1 MKKFI
6 IKFSLFIF
14 IGIITLYLCFLFLL
28 PEILS
33 SDLFK
38 SKIYNFLYDR
48 TGIKIT
54 SKNIKVKTY
63 PNLYIN
69 FSADKFRVDNKN
81 SELLNAKNAVIV
93 LDLKSFSLKK
103 LNVDYVFVNEEGI
116 SEIVN
121 KKDTGSK
128 SNYKFTK
135 LPEVL
140 IKKAEIWID
149 RDNSHSAFITI
160 DNLRQ
165 INKNGRTKFTFNSEI
180 VSDILK
186 NTLVMGQNG
195 YLYYENGSLYAE
207 NFQILIGTSA
217 LYLNGKITDYK
228 HENINLNIQGKDI
241 PIDGILASL
250 LYFQKIKSHG
260 KKFIENFYDYSGSA
274 DVNLTIDNNGL
285 WGKFSAKDL
294 AGSSVLFKVPIKFPH
309 VDFIFNGGEIT
320 ANSKGLFGGEPVY
333 SDFIVSDIAQPNQII
348 KGSVKSKLTNKFADK
363 YIPDFNI
370 KGNANAGVNYTI
382 QNKKITITYQ
392 LKIPKGSDLYYK
404 NAYLGLENVDRR
416 LFVKTLKENDKLT
429 ITDYD
434 YSSQE
439 NNKITKIIK
448 GDGLFLKENGHLTP
462 QYLTFKTQ
470 NDAPVSVIGSFH
482 KYVDGGVFYGDL
494 KYDFKNNLIT
504 GIFDIKNSKYKDFDI
519 TNAKVNANSKNV
531 IIEAMGK
538 YKDSPFKCYLNGLN
552 RFDDNIKIYNMD
564 LFLDKYTVKKN
575 ANPSTINIKI
585 PEKVKDINVD
595 IDKWTIKV
603 NKIIRKRMVIS
614 DILVSGSIHNKI
626 FNFKV
631 PNISFAKGNISG
643 KGVYNYR
650 NKSSN
655 VSINAEN
662 IDSGVVADVIF
673 ELPGQIE
680 GIANASLTANTHNGF
695 DDVKASVDFSVENGF
710 LPKLGSTEFMIK
722 KSKLVK
728 RPFKVKVSDIV
739 NIDVKNMKALSSN
752 LKGHF
757 SLDNQKIENAK
768 ICSSQK
774 YLALLIEGNYDIDNE
789 QADLSIFGKYNQDKI
804 SRVKILFVPLSFILK
819 VVLRA
824 ENPTNEYQTKLS
836 EVPAININE
845 NEKESAFRVK
855 IDGNINN
862 NDVKVQMKRIK

>member
-6 IKFSLFIF
+6 FKLSIVLF
-14 IGIITLYLCFLFLL
+14 IGIIVLYLIFLFLL
-28 PEILS
+28 PDILS
-33 SDLFK
+33 SNVFK
-38 SKIYNFLYDR
+38 NKIYNYLYEK
-48 TGIKIT
+48 TGITIT
-54 SKNIKVKTY
+54 SENIAVKTY

-69 FSADKFRVDNKN
+69 FSADKFKIVNKN
-81 SELLNAKNAVIV
+81 SELLNAKDAVIV
-93 LDLKSFSLKK
+93 FDLKSLSLKK
-103 LNVDYVFVNEEGI
+103 LNVDYVFVNEVGI
-116 SEIVN
+116 SDIVN

-149 RDNSHSAFITI
+149 RENSNSAFVTVE
-160 DNLRQ
+160 NLRQ
-165 INKNGRTKFTFNSEI
+165 INKEGRTEFTFNSEI
-180 VSDILK
+180 VSDILR
-186 NTLVMGQNG
+186 NTVVMGQNG
-195 YLYYENGSLYAE
+195 YLYYENGSLYAK

-228 HENINLNIQGKDI
+228 HENTNLNIKGKDI
-241 PIDGILASL
+241 PIDGIMASL

-260 KKFIENFYDYSGSA
+260 KKFIENFYDFSGNA
-274 DVNLTIDNNGL
+274 DVNITIDKNGL
-285 WGKFSAKDL
+285 WGKFCAKDL
-294 AGSSVLFKVPIKFPH
+294 AGNSVLFKVPIKFPH
-309 VDFIFNGGEIT
+309 VDFIFNGRKIT
-320 ANSKGLFGGEPVY
+320 ANSKGLFGGEAVF
-333 SDFIVSDIAQPNQII
+333 SEFIVSNLAQDGQII
-348 KGSVKSKLTNKFADK
+348 KGSVKSNLSDKFADK

-370 KGNANAGVNYTI
+370 KGSANAGVFYTI
-382 QNKKITITYQ
+382 KNGKIEVTY
-392 LKIPKGSDLYYK
+392 LLRIPKGSDLYYK
-404 NAYLGLENVDRR
+404 NAYLGLEDKERR
-416 LFVKTLKENDKLT
+416 LFVKTRKENDKLS
-429 ITDYD
+429 ITNYD
-434 YSSQE
+434 YSVKE

-448 GDGLFLKENGHLTP
+448 GDGLFLKEKGHLTP

-482 KYVDGGVFYGDL
+482 KYVEGGVFNGDL

-519 TNAKVNANSKNV
+519 ANAKVNANSKNV

-538 YKDSPFKCYLNGLN
+538 YKDSPFKCYLNALN

-564 LFLDKYTVKKN
+564 LFLDKYTVKKS
-575 ANPSTINIKI
+575 ANPSPINIKI
-585 PEKVKDINVD
+585 PEKVKDIDVD

-614 DILVSGSIHNKI
+614 DIIVTGSIHNKI

-680 GIANASLTANTHNGF
+680 GIANASLTANTRNGF

-768 ICSSQK
+768 ISSSQK
-774 YLALLIEGNYDIDNE
+774 YFALLIEGNYDIDNE
-789 QADLSIFGKYNQDKI
+789 QANLNIFGKYNQDKI

-819 VVLRA
+819 VILRT

-836 EVPAININE
+836 EVPPVEINE

-862 NDVKVQMKRIK
+862 NDVKVEMKRIK